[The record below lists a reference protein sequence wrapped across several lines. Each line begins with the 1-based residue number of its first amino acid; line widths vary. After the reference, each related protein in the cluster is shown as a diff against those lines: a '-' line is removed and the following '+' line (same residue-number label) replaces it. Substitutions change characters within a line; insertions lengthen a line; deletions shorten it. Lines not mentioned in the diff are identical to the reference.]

1 MIYDISYRRSGTTQ
15 TDVYWSVHTGLAKS
29 KHVFSVVH
37 CFLQQADV
45 NAQNDFGETP
55 LHLAA
60 ARNLPEMWCVL
71 SSPREHNLDEAT
83 CSRCLA
89 DLGANLGIR
98 EQ

>member
-1 MIYDISYRRSGTTQ
+1 MVCSHG
-15 TDVYWSVHTGLAKS
+15 VGES
-29 KHVFSVVH
+29 KHVFSVVN

-60 ARNLPEMWCVL
+60 ARNLPEMWYVL
-71 SSPREHNLDEAT
+71 SPREHNLDEAT